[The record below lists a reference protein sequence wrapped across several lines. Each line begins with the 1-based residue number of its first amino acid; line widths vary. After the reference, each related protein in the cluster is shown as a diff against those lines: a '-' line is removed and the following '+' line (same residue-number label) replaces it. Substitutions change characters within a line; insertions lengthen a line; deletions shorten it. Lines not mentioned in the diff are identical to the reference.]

1 MAPSSCF
8 VLDPMDCIYEKRGAL
23 FKRAPPADAPTSPP
37 PPSSPPTT
45 PPASVPPPVTA
56 PAVGDGGS
64 TSTANVGVIIGATL
78 GSLALVF
85 GLALFYCCMR
95 KRRASRRIGQLQH
108 FLPTFMDQEKTEKYF
123 QHHNSSSTLVVPG
136 TNPANASGTSGSKDP
151 VELTNAHHRV
161 RSAPIAFAKG
171 VTDHRNRQ
179 LERDGSL
186 GQFQQI
192 SLASDS
198 DAVVPPH
205 VHDQKDEVIPRRSL
219 SGNGSSIRAR
229 ASTVTAPAPVVSS
242 LHRSMSLNKHSSRP
256 INSRSNLEDEEEDE
270 EAAQAD
276 RFAEGESLI
285 APNRFSALLELSP
298 ADLNNLNNA
307 NRFSATSYNGGL
319 DPVFD
324 PTRFSTASVMFDAKR
339 ISNLSTAS
347 SEESVSDESS
357 SDEFNN
363 NLPPHQKHHSFHSH
377 HTSPTMR
384 SRELATTDV
393 PGPIVPNHPAYIGDK
408 QELNDDDDDDDV
420 PAPAGVQQQTMPQ
433 FHVSTPSSIS
443 RQGTPSGY
451 PQGPPALYPPQHQQQ
466 NPGWPSSNMP
476 LPMAMPVPQPYQPPS
491 VLISQASDGEG
502 DAH

>member
-8 VLDPMDCIYEKRGAL
+8 VLDPMDCIYEKRASL
-23 FKRAPPADAPTSPP
+23 FKRAPPADAPPP

-45 PPASVPPPVTA
+45 SPGGTPPPLATA
-56 PAVGDGGS
+56 SPAVGVGSS
-64 TSTANVGVIIGATL
+64 TSTASVGVIIGATL

-136 TNPANASGTSGSKDP
+136 TNPANVSGTNGAKDP
-151 VELTNAHHRV
+151 AQLTNAHHRV

-205 VHDQKDEVIPRRSL
+205 VHDQKDEIIPRRSL
-219 SGNGSSIRAR
+219 SGNGGSFRAR

-242 LHRSMSLNKHSSRP
+242 LHRSRSLNKHSSRP

-270 EAAQAD
+270 DAAQID

-285 APNRFSALLELSP
+285 APNRFSTLLELSP

-307 NRFSATSYNGGL
+307 SRFSATSFNGGL

-347 SEESVSDESS
+347 SEDSVSDESSS

-384 SRELATTDV
+384 SRELATTDMS
-393 PGPIVPNHPAYIGDK
+393 GPIVPNHPAYVGDK
-408 QELNDDDDDDDV
+408 QELDDDDEDDI
-420 PAPAGVQQQTMPQ
+420 PAPAAVHQQTMPQ
-433 FHVSTPSSIS
+433 FHVSTPS
-443 RQGTPSGY
+443 GY
-451 PQGPPALYPPQHQQQ
+451 PQGSPAFYPQQRQQQ
-466 NPGWPSSNMP
+466 HNAGWPSSNMP

-491 VLISQASDGEG
+491 VLVSQASDGEG

>member
-1 MAPSSCF
+1 
-8 VLDPMDCIYEKRGAL
+8 MDCIYERSL
-23 FKRAPPADAPTSPP
+23 IKRAPPTEGGGGHPA
-37 PPSSPPTT
+37 PPSS
-45 PPASVPPPVTA
+45 A
-56 PAVGDGGS
+56 GGES
-64 TSTANVGVIIGATL
+64 SGPNVVVVIGATL
-78 GSLALVF
+78 GSLALIF
-85 GLALFYCCMR
+85 LLSLFYCCMR
-95 KRRASRRIGQLQH
+95 KRRASRQIGQLQH

-123 QHHNSSSTLVVPG
+123 QQHNSSSTLVVPG
-136 TNPANASGTSGSKDP
+136 TNPTTTSGTAAKDP
-151 VELTNAHHRV
+151 TQLANAHHRV
-161 RSAPIAFAKG
+161 RSAPVAFAKG

-192 SLASDS
+192 SLASEDG
-198 DAVVPPH
+198 PH
-205 VHDQKDEVIPRRSL
+205 THIHDQKDEVIPRRSL
-219 SGNGSSIRAR
+219 SGSGGSMRAR
-229 ASTVTAPAPVVSS
+229 ASTVTAPAAVVSS

-270 EAAQAD
+270 DAAQTD

-347 SEESVSDESS
+347 SDDSVSTSS

-377 HTSPTMR
+377 HASPTLR
-384 SRELATTDV
+384 SREVAATATDV

-408 QELNDDDDDDDV
+408 QELDDDDDDV
-420 PAPAGVQQQTMPQ
+420 TPAHHQQQNNQNLPQ
-433 FHVSTPSSIS
+433 FHISTPSSIS

-451 PQGPPALYPPQHQQQ
+451 PQQQGGPPAFYPQQQ
-466 NPGWPSSNMP
+466 QHNNGWPSSNMP
-476 LPMAMPVPQPYQPPS
+476 LPMAMPVPQPFQPPS
-491 VLISQASDGEG
+491 VLVSNTDAEG
-502 DAH
+502 GVH

>member
-1 MAPSSCF
+1 MAPSYGF
-8 VLDPMDCIYEKRGAL
+8 ALDPMDLIYDNKRSSL
-23 FKRAPPADAPTSPP
+23 FKRAPEEPPKSPP
-37 PPSSPPTT
+37 PPPG
-45 PPASVPPPVTA
+45 
-56 PAVGDGGS
+56 GDGS
-64 TSTANVGVIIGATL
+64 KSANPAVIIGATV
-78 GSLALVF
+78 GALALIFV
-85 GLALFYCCMR
+85 LSLFYCCMR

-123 QHHNSSSTLVVPG
+123 QQHNSSSTLVVPG
-136 TNPANASGTSGSKDP
+136 TNPTSTSGSKDP
-151 VELTNAHHRV
+151 TQLTNAHPRV

-192 SLASDS
+192 SLASED
-198 DAVVPPH
+198 VVTPPH
-205 VHDQKDEVIPRRSL
+205 VHDQKDE
-219 SGNGSSIRAR
+219 
-229 ASTVTAPAPVVSS
+229 
-242 LHRSMSLNKHSSRP
+242 HSSRP

-270 EAAQAD
+270 EAANVD

-347 SEESVSDESS
+347 SEDSVSESS
-357 SDEFNN
+357 SDEFNSH
-363 NLPPHQKHHSFHSH
+363 LPPHQKHHSFHSH
-377 HTSPTMR
+377 HNSPTMR
-384 SRELATTDV
+384 SREIATDV
-393 PGPIVPNHPAYIGDK
+393 PGPIVPNHPAYLGDK
-408 QELNDDDDDDDV
+408 QELDDDEDIPTPSV
-420 PAPAGVQQQTMPQ
+420 VQQNQNLPQ

-443 RQGTPSGY
+443 HQGTPSGY
-451 PQGPPALYPPQHQQQ
+451 PQQQAGGPPAFYPQQQ
-466 NPGWPSSNMP
+466 QQQTNSPWPSGN

-491 VLISQASDGEG
+491 VLVSRADDSEG
-502 DAH
+502 DAR

>member
-1 MAPSSCF
+1 MAPSYDF
-8 VLDPMDCIYEKRGAL
+8 ALDPMDLIYDNNKRSSL
-23 FKRAPPADAPTSPP
+23 FKRAPEEPPTTSPP
-37 PPSSPPTT
+37 APGSDGSKSSN
-45 PPASVPPPVTA
+45 PA
-56 PAVGDGGS
+56 
-64 TSTANVGVIIGATL
+64 VIIGATV
-78 GSLALVF
+78 GALALIFV
-85 GLALFYCCMR
+85 LSLFYCCMR

-123 QHHNSSSTLVVPG
+123 QQHNSSSTLVVPG
-136 TNPANASGTSGSKDP
+136 TNPTSASGGGSKDP
-151 VELTNAHHRV
+151 AQLTNAHHRI
-161 RSAPIAFAKG
+161 RSAPIAFTKG

-192 SLASDS
+192 SLASED
-198 DAVVPPH
+198 VVIPPH
-205 VHDQKDEVIPRRSL
+205 VRDQKDEVLPRRSL
-219 SGNGSSIRAR
+219 SGNGVSIRAR

-270 EAAQAD
+270 DAANVD

-285 APNRFSALLELSP
+285 APNRFSTLLELSP

-347 SEESVSDESS
+347 SEDSISTSS
-357 SDEFNN
+357 SDEFNSH
-363 NLPPHQKHHSFHSH
+363 LPPHQKHHSFHSH
-377 HTSPTMR
+377 HNSPTMR
-384 SRELATTDV
+384 SREIATDV

-408 QELNDDDDDDDV
+408 QELDDDEDI
-420 PAPAGVQQQTMPQ
+420 PTSSIQQSQNLPQ

-443 RQGTPSGY
+443 HQGTPSGY
-451 PQGPPALYPPQHQQQ
+451 PQQQQAQGPPTFYPQQQQQQ
-466 NPGWPSSNMP
+466 NSPWPSGN
-476 LPMAMPVPQPYQPPS
+476 LPMAMPIPQPYQPPS
-491 VLISQASDGEG
+491 VLVSRADDNEG
-502 DAH
+502 DAR

>member
-1 MAPSSCF
+1 
-8 VLDPMDCIYEKRGAL
+8 
-23 FKRAPPADAPTSPP
+23 
-37 PPSSPPTT
+37 
-45 PPASVPPPVTA
+45 
-56 PAVGDGGS
+56 
-64 TSTANVGVIIGATL
+64 
-78 GSLALVF
+78 
-85 GLALFYCCMR
+85 
-95 KRRASRRIGQLQH
+95 
-108 FLPTFMDQEKTEKYF
+108 MDQEKTEKYF

-136 TNPANASGTSGSKDP
+136 TNPANTSGNGGAKDP
-151 VELTNAHHRV
+151 AQLTNAHHRV

-198 DAVVPPH
+198 DAVIPPH

-219 SGNGSSIRAR
+219 SGNGHGGSFRAR

-270 EAAQAD
+270 DAVQTD

-324 PTRFSTASVMFDAKR
+324 PTRYSTASVMFDAKR
-339 ISNLSTAS
+339 ISNL
-347 SEESVSDESS
+347 SS

-377 HTSPTMR
+377 YNSPTMR
-384 SRELATTDV
+384 SQETAANDV
-393 PGPIVPNHPAYIGDK
+393 SSSGGPIVPNHPGYNGDK
-408 QELNDDDDDDDV
+408 QELDDDDDDDV
-420 PAPAGVQQQTMPQ
+420 HAPAQQTLPQ

-451 PQGPPALYPPQHQQQ
+451 PQQQGGPPAFYPQQQQQQQQ
-466 NPGWPSSNMP
+466 NAGWPSSNMP
-476 LPMAMPVPQPYQPPS
+476 LPMSMPVPQPYQPPS
-491 VLISQASDGEG
+491 VLVSQGRDGEG

>member
-1 MAPSSCF
+1 MAPSF
-8 VLDPMDCIYEKRGAL
+8 DFALDPMDLIYEKRTSL
-23 FKRAPPADAPTSPP
+23 FKRAPEEPA
-37 PPSSPPTT
+37 PPSPGTGDSN
-45 PPASVPPPVTA
+45 ASNTA
-56 PAVGDGGS
+56 
-64 TSTANVGVIIGATL
+64 VIIGATL
-78 GSLALVF
+78 GVLALIFV
-85 GLALFYCCMR
+85 LSLFFCCMR

-123 QHHNSSSTLVVPG
+123 QQHSSSSTLVVPG
-136 TNPANASGTSGSKDP
+136 TNPTSTSGNKDP
-151 VELTNAHHRV
+151 TELSNAHHRV

-179 LERDGSL
+179 LERDGSM

-192 SLASDS
+192 SLGSED
-198 DAVVPPH
+198 VVTPPH

-219 SGNGSSIRAR
+219 SNKGSSIRAR
-229 ASTVTAPAPVVSS
+229 ASTITAPAPVVSS

-256 INSRSNLEDEEEDE
+256 INSRSNLEDEEDDEDP
-270 EAAQAD
+270 ANAD

-307 NRFSATSYNGGL
+307 SRFSATSYNGGL

-347 SEESVSDESS
+347 SEDTVSTSS
-357 SDEFNN
+357 SDEFNDH
-363 NLPPHQKHHSFHSH
+363 LPPHQKHHSFHSH
-377 HTSPTMR
+377 HNSPTMKG
-384 SRELATTDV
+384 REIVTDV

-408 QELNDDDDDDDV
+408 QELDDDEDISNSSV
-420 PAPAGVQQQTMPQ
+420 HQNQTLPQ
-433 FHVSTPSSIS
+433 VHISTPSSIS

-451 PQGPPALYPPQHQQQ
+451 PQQQQ
-466 NPGWPSSNMP
+466 QQAGGLPAFYPQQQSSPWPSGNMP

-491 VLISQASDGEG
+491 VLVSRAAESEG
-502 DAH
+502 NAQ

>member
-1 MAPSSCF
+1 
-8 VLDPMDCIYEKRGAL
+8 
-23 FKRAPPADAPTSPP
+23 
-37 PPSSPPTT
+37 
-45 PPASVPPPVTA
+45 
-56 PAVGDGGS
+56 
-64 TSTANVGVIIGATL
+64 
-78 GSLALVF
+78 
-85 GLALFYCCMR
+85 
-95 KRRASRRIGQLQH
+95 
-108 FLPTFMDQEKTEKYF
+108 MDQEKTEKYF

-136 TNPANASGTSGSKDP
+136 TNPANTSGNGAKDP
-151 VELTNAHHRV
+151 AQLTNAHHRV
-161 RSAPIAFAKG
+161 RSAPVAFAKG

-198 DAVVPPH
+198 DAVIPPH

-219 SGNGSSIRAR
+219 SGNGGSFRAR
-229 ASTVTAPAPVVSS
+229 ASTITAPAPVVSS
-242 LHRSMSLNKHSSRP
+242 LHRSVSLNKHGSRP
-256 INSRSNLEDEEEDE
+256 INSRSHLDDEEDE
-270 EAAQAD
+270 DPTQTD

-307 NRFSATSYNGGL
+307 SRFSATSYNGGL

-324 PTRFSTASVMFDAKR
+324 PTRYSTASVMFDAKR

-347 SEESVSDESS
+347 SEDSVSESSS

-377 HTSPTMR
+377 HNSPTMR
-384 SRELATTDV
+384 SHEIAATDV
-393 PGPIVPNHPAYIGDK
+393 PSSSGPIVPNHPAYIGDK
-408 QELNDDDDDDDV
+408 QELDDDDDDDV
-420 PAPAGVQQQTMPQ
+420 HAPAQQMPPQ
-433 FHVSTPSSIS
+433 FHMSTPSSIS

-451 PQGPPALYPPQHQQQ
+451 PQQQGGAPAFYPQQQQHQQST
-466 NPGWPSSNMP
+466 GWPSSNMP

-491 VLISQASDGEG
+491 VLVSQASDGEG
-502 DAH
+502 DAR